1 FSVFEKNMQINKTN
15 RNHSFSKKGF
25 VAILIWLACPPCH
38 ATFGLDKTVS
48 KDIGQPNGAMLSTLY
63 APIPH
68 FTGDYLEEN
77 AVLEVNS
84 NGFNAQ
90 KQSGF
95 IANGVTE
102 GIGRGLTIVHFT
114 AANNFEF
121 KTYDT
126 YGSEMDAH
134 QFIDVLKKMIKDN
147 AKFAI
152 LAHDSASNE
161 LQKYSQTLKMLG
173 FPVLGSLSARH
184 AYVMVNF
191 EGIIKEKTDPL
202 SITLS
207 LEIPKT
213 ILKNRS
219 YFPKITYDF
228 EPSVD
233 RYIAHAG
240 GSVDGIAS
248 TNSLEALNENYKKG
262 FRLFELDIIETKD
275 GEYIAAH
282 DWNMWARFTD
292 FEGELPV
299 SHAEFLKHKIYGD
312 YTTLDM
318 NRINAWFSAHP
329 DAILVTDKV
338 NDIRF
343 ANSFVDK
350 KRLIMELFSLMAVE
364 EAAKNQINA
373 MISQETLG
381 EIKGDK
387 LEYLAINNIKY
398 VALSRRIVPKETDF
412 LLALKNQGVKA
423 YVYNVNFDVGK
434 DEKYVQENEIGLV
447 YGMYADKWVF
457 DIVLRKGAKSK
468 AP

>member
-1 FSVFEKNMQINKTN
+1 MQFNKTN
-15 RNHSFSKKGF
+15 RNRSFSKKGL
-25 VAILIWLACPPCH
+25 VAILIWLALPSCY
-38 ATFGLDKTVS
+38 ATFDFDKTVS
-48 KDIGQPNGAMLSTLY
+48 EDFCKANGALLSSLIVT
-63 APIPH
+63 IPRGS
-68 FTGDYLEEN
+68 GDNMQEN

-95 IANGVTE
+95 IVNGVTE
-102 GIGRGLTIVHFT
+102 GVGRGLTIVHFT
-114 AANNFEF
+114 AANSFEF
-121 KTYDT
+121 KTFDT
-126 YGSEMDAH
+126 YGSETEAQ
-134 QFIDVLKKMIKDN
+134 QFIDVLKNMIKDS

-161 LQKYSQTLKMLG
+161 LQKYSQTLKILG
-173 FPVLGSLSARH
+173 FPVLGSLKARH
-184 AYVMVNF
+184 AYVMDNF
-191 EGIIKEKTDPL
+191 EGINMEKTDPL
-202 SITLS
+202 AITLS
-207 LEIPKT
+207 MAVPKSL
-213 ILKNRS
+213 LKTRS
-219 YFPKITYDF
+219 YFPKITYAF
-228 EPSVD
+228 EPSID

-240 GSVDGIAS
+240 GSVNGIAS

-262 FRLFELDIIETKD
+262 FRLFELDINETKD
-275 GEYIAAH
+275 GQYIAAH

-318 NRINAWFSAHP
+318 KRINEWFSAHP

-338 NDIRF
+338 NDPIRF

-364 EAAKNQINA
+364 EAVKHQINA

-412 LLALKNQGVKA
+412 LLALKNQGVRV
-423 YVYNVNFDVGK
+423 YVYNVNFDLGK

-457 DIVLRKGAKSK
+457 DTVLSEGTQSK
-468 AP
+468 VP

>member
-1 FSVFEKNMQINKTN
+1 MPFNQTI

-25 VAILIWLACPPCH
+25 VAILILLVLPPCN
-38 ATFGLDKTVS
+38 AAFDPDKTVIEDFC
-48 KDIGQPNGAMLSTLY
+48 KANGAMLSKLI

-68 FTGDYLEEN
+68 FTADHKEEDD
-77 AVLEVNS
+77 VLEIDS

-95 IANGVTE
+95 IVNGVTE

-114 AANNFEF
+114 AANSFEF
-121 KTYDT
+121 KTFDT
-126 YGSEMDAH
+126 YGSETDVQ
-134 QFIDVLKKMIKDN
+134 QFIAVLKNLMKDS

-152 LAHDSASNE
+152 LSHDSASNE
-161 LQKYSQTLKMLG
+161 LQKYSQTLKILG
-173 FPVLGSLSARH
+173 FPVLGSLKARY
-184 AYVMVNF
+184 AYVMYNF
-191 EGIIKEKTDPL
+191 EGFVQEKTDPL
-202 SITLS
+202 SITLRLAVPKS
-207 LEIPKT
+207 L
-213 ILKNRS
+213 LNNRF
-219 YFPKITYDF
+219 YFPKITYEF
-228 EPSVD
+228 EPSID

-240 GSVDGIAS
+240 GTINGIAS

-262 FRLFELDIIETKD
+262 FRLFELDINETKD
-275 GEYIAAH
+275 GQYIAAH

-292 FEGELPV
+292 FQGELPA

-318 NRINAWFSAHP
+318 KRINEWFSAHP

-338 NDIRF
+338 NDPIRF

-373 MISQETLG
+373 MISQESLG
-381 EIKGDK
+381 EIKGDR

-412 LLALKNQGVKA
+412 LLALKKQGVKV
-423 YVYNVNFDVGK
+423 YVYNVNFDLGK

-457 DIVLRKGAKSK
+457 DTVLRKGTQSK